1 MIRKMTMLLIS
12 LAAFAGSAFATDLY
26 ESPGFGYL
34 HQYHNVAN
42 SDGLPL
48 DIYVGISGG
57 ASIYWNGDVYYG
69 VYNGTG
75 VPSVYTSQSG
85 QIVLT
90 INETLQQ
97 VYIRVGRGQRHVAHY
112 TLVSGELTQ

>member
-1 MIRKMTMLLIS
+1 MKKLMLLLPL
-12 LAAFAGSAFATDLY
+12 LAICGLASATDLY

-97 VYIRVGRGQRHVAHY
+97 VYIRVGRGQRHVTRY
-112 TLVSGELTQ
+112 TLVNGELTQ